1 MTPAGWR
8 DRLHHAARALPL
20 VLCAACS
27 EPAENAFPGYAEG
40 EYVRVG
46 APLPGTLV
54 RLNLKAG
61 DSVAAGALAFVL
73 EQASEAASR
82 QEAQSRVERAEAQL
96 ADLRKGARSDE
107 LAAID
112 AEMKAARAAL
122 ALSRANLERDRKLVA
137 DQFISRAR
145 LDQSNAALAAD
156 RARVEQAAAR
166 LRTARSGARSDQVA
180 AATKE
185 ADAARA
191 QLAQTQWRL
200 DQKVKLTPAA
210 GMVTDVAFRVG
221 EFVPAGA
228 PVFTLLPPANIKARF
243 FIPEKRLG
251 QLRMGQAVSVT
262 CDGCP
267 APIAARISFISPQAE
282 YTSPLIYSKE
292 NRAALVFMV
301 EATPAP
307 GHSGALH
314 PGQPVSVA
322 LGPMP

>member
-1 MTPAGWR
+1 MSCIRTFKR
-8 DRLHHAARALPL
+8 AARILPL
-20 VLCAACS
+20 LLFAACS
-27 EPAENAFPGYAEG
+27 EPADNAFPGYAEG

-46 APLPGTLV
+46 APIAGTLV
-54 RLNLKAG
+54 KLNLKTG
-61 DSVAAGALAFVL
+61 DVAAAGAPAYIL
-73 EQASEAASR
+73 EQASETASR

-107 LAAID
+107 LAAIGAD
-112 AEMKAARAAL
+112 MKAAEASL

-180 AATKE
+180 AAARE
-185 ADAARA
+185 VDAARA
-191 QLAQTQWRL
+191 QLAQAQWRL
-200 DQKVKLTPAA
+200 DQKAQVVPAA
-210 GMVTDVAFRVG
+210 GMVTEVAFRVG

-228 PVFTLLPPANIKARF
+228 SVLTLLPPANVKARF

-251 QLRMGQAVSVT
+251 QLRVGQAVSVA

-267 APIAARISFISPQAE
+267 APVAARITFISTQAE

-292 NRAALVFMV
+292 NRASLVFMV
-301 EATPAP
+301 EATPNA
-307 GHSGALH
+307 GQAALLH
-314 PGQPVSVA
+314 PGQPLTVT
-322 LGPMP
+322 P